1 MQYIQLQ
8 GQVAADLD
16 TPLEGGFNLFID
28 TNDGSIK
35 SKDSSGNISS
45 VAGGLV
51 DTTYNQLTASLDSGS
66 LNPGT
71 YYKITDFRT
80 CYDQPNYNYDGST
93 ITTGNYKT
101 GSLSPIIVFALDT
114 GSLASDAYQPQYPTD
129 NIKYDIT
136 FNQTEVTSNPAFGRI
151 IYRKD
156 ERGNAMDYDFREVLF
171 KRYDSYVSDDM
182 YNGTI
187 SLSMTGSAGFISG
200 SGTTFTNFGA
210 EDIVGVWDKYN
221 SPLITYYQVLEVLSD
236 YGMIV
241 TGSVINTVDNKR
253 LVNAGTRSGM
263 SWKKSNI
270 ISNTNQYEYLT
281 FTDITQCFNN
291 VSTNPAEFT
300 IWDEYTFLLPN
311 NVFRGGSYRDN
322 SFVCDFRNNT
332 FSDDFDSNL
341 ITDSFYNNIIDDDF
355 DNNTIH
361 APFYNNVIDVNFQE
375 NLIMDSFYNNNLG
388 DDDGT
393 NVNNNTFKGSFN
405 NNFYEGYN
413 PMSNN
418 TFNKSF
424 SNNIINEGFND
435 NTFYSAN
442 DNEFRREVTGN
453 TIGNSFYDNVF
464 TQDFSHNTIGYNC
477 YNNDVYSQF
486 TKNTIAQNFY
496 NNTIGVLNDESYFE
510 YNNIGYEFKGNQ
522 ILGDFNKNR
531 IADFFNGNQIAYT
544 FIKNTIGDYFYI
556 NDIEDN
562 FEENVIGND
571 FESNTISDNFQ
582 YNKIG
587 NGFYNNDIG
596 PSFGRGSSSE
606 RRGNVIGNDFGN
618 NTIGTYFWDNN
629 IGNAFGN
636 NTIGR
641 EFQYNRIEAPIDE
654 VDFTTYL
661 GRING
666 VTYPPTAGTNGTYT
680 NVTGTTSGIG
690 VNATFTIDV
699 TGSFVETV
707 TITNIGKLYEL
718 NDTITIAS
726 GSFGGET
733 DLVLTVSGLNA
744 TPMVYET
751 YNKTIQRRFDG
762 TPMLSSLNDSGQWYV
777 SQYINEP
784 ID

>member
-16 TPLEGGFNLFID
+16 SPLEGGFNLFID
-28 TNDGSIK
+28 TTDGSIK
-35 SKDSSGNISS
+35 SKDSEGNISS
-45 VAGGLV
+45 AAGGLIE
-51 DTTYNQLTASLDSGS
+51 TTYNQLTSSLESGS
-66 LNPGT
+66 LTPGA
-71 YYKITDFRT
+71 YYKINDFKT

-101 GSLSPIIVFALDT
+101 GSLSPIIVFALDS
-114 GSLASDAYQPQYPTD
+114 GALASDAYQPQYPSD
-129 NIKYDIT
+129 NIKYDIS
-136 FNQTEVTSNPAFGRI
+136 FNQTEVTSNPAVGRI

-156 ERGNAMDYDFREVLF
+156 KQGNAFDYDFREVYF
-171 KRYDSYVSDDM
+171 KRYDAYVSSDM
-182 YNGTI
+182 YDGII

-200 SGTTFTNFGA
+200 SGTEFTQFA
-210 EDIVGVWDKYN
+210 SESIVGVWDKYN
-221 SPLITYYQVLEVLSD
+221 SPLITYYAVLEVLSD
-236 YGMIV
+236 YGMVV
-241 TGSVINTVDNKR
+241 TGSVINTVTDKR
-253 LVNAGTRSGM
+253 LVNANRRNGL
-263 SWKKSNI
+263 SWKKNNI
-270 ISNTNQYEYLT
+270 ISNTNEYEYLT
-281 FTDITQCFNN
+281 FQDIDSCFNN
-291 VSTNPAEFT
+291 VGANPNQFT

-311 NVFRGGSYRDN
+311 NVFRSGPYRDN
-322 SFVCDFRNNT
+322 SFVCDFRNNS

-464 TQDFSHNTIGYNC
+464 TQEFSHNTIGYNS

-496 NNTIGVLNDESYFE
+496 NNTIGVLNDASYFE
-510 YNNIGYEFKGNQ
+510 YNNIGYEFKGNT

-562 FEENVIGND
+562 FEQNVIGND
-571 FESNTISDNFQ
+571 FESNTINDNFK

-587 NGFYNNDIG
+587 NYFYNNDVG
-596 PSFGRGSSSE
+596 ASFGRGVSDE

-618 NTIGTYFWDNN
+618 NNIGTYFWDNN
-629 IGNAFGN
+629 IGNAFSN

-641 EFQYNRIEAPIDE
+641 QFQYNRIEAPIDE

-661 GRING
+661 GRVNT
-666 VTYPPTAGTNGTYT
+666 VSFPNDVSGTTGTYT
-680 NVTGTTSGIG
+680 GLTGTTNGIG
-690 VNATFTIDV
+690 VNAQFTVIVVNNLVD
-699 TGSFVETV
+699 TV
-707 TITNIGKLYEL
+707 NITNIGKLYEE
-718 NDTITIAS
+718 NDTISIAS
-726 GSFGGET
+726 GSFGGEV
-733 DLVLTVSGLNA
+733 DLVLTISVTSE
-744 TPMVYET
+744 PMVYGT
-751 YNKTIQRRFDG
+751 YNKNIQRRFNNTLVLTALDD
-762 TPMLSSLNDSGQWYV
+762 NNQWYA
-777 SQYINEP
+777 STSINEP